1 MSENIKK
8 EIFKKIKITSESKTL
23 KVNENTKLIGNQAV
37 LDSNSLV
44 LLCVDL
50 EEYAMKLNFE
60 FDWTSDKAMSKSFS
74 FFRTAKSLTEEF
86 IKQKNKSK

>member
-8 EIFKKIKITSESKTL
+8 EIFKKIKIASESKTL
-23 KVNENTKLIGNQAV
+23 KVNENTQLIGNQAV

-44 LLCVDL
+44 SLCVNL

-74 FFRTAKSLTEEF
+74 IFRTAKLLTEEF

>member
-74 FFRTAKSLTEEF
+74 IFRTAKSLTEEF

>member
-8 EIFKKIKITSESKTL
+8 EIFKKIKIASENKTL
-23 KVNENTKLIGNQAV
+23 KVNENTQLIGNQAV

-44 LLCVDL
+44 SLCVDL
-50 EEYAMKLNFE
+50 EDYAMKLNFE
-60 FDWTSDKAMSKSFS
+60 FDWSSDKAMSKSFS
-74 FFRTAKSLTEEF
+74 IFRTAKSLTKEF

>member
-23 KVNENTKLIGNQAV
+23 KVNGNTKLIGNQAV

-50 EEYAMKLNFE
+50 EGYAMKLNFE
-60 FDWTSDKAMSKSFS
+60 FDWTSDKAMSKSLS
-74 FFRTAKSLTEEF
+74 IFRTAKSLTKEF
-86 IKQKNKSK
+86 IKQKNESK

>member
-50 EEYAMKLNFE
+50 EGYAMKLNFE
-60 FDWTSDKAMSKSFS
+60 FDWTSDKAMSKTFS
-74 FFRTAKSLTEEF
+74 IFRTAKSLTEEF